1 MQNRTRNKQMIVR
14 FTEDEFKYFKKKKE
28 LSKVPNYTDFILKL
42 LTHTKI
48 FVIDTLPLLDLTS
61 KVESI
66 GRNINQIARAVN
78 TNGKIYKNDIEDLQ
92 NRVTDIE
99 NILYDIFQAFA
110 KASKWKILYL
120 LQHKNGFWFYEL

>member
-110 KASKWKILYL
+110 KASK
-120 LQHKNGFWFYEL
+120 